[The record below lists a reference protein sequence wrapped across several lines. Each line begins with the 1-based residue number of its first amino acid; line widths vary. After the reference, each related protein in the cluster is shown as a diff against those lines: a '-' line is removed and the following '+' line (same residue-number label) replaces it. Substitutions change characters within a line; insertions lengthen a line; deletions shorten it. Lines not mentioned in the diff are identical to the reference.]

1 MKKLLSSAAI
11 ATMIL
16 ATAACT
22 TGSGSRSQT
31 DTQSGGSTATAERA
45 EKGVPTQAAE

>member
-22 TGSGSRSQT
+22 SSGSGGSQME
-31 DTQSGGSTATAERA
+31 TQSGGSNATAEQTER
-45 EKGVPTQAAE
+45 GVPTQAAE

>member
-1 MKKLLSSAAI
+1 MKKFISSVAV

-22 TGSGSRSQT
+22 SSGSSDM
-31 DTQSGGSTATAERA
+31 DTQSGGSNATAERT
-45 EKGVPTQAAE
+45 ERGVPTLPAE